1 MLLIISLKVLNSFIL
16 PFRGLYLM
24 LYFSLSHFVYIISE
38 GWKQFSKVGDV
49 SLDKAKRNHFSL
61 PI

>member
-1 MLLIISLKVLNSFIL
+1 
-16 PFRGLYLM
+16 M

-49 SLDKAKRNHFSL
+49 SLDKAKNSDEKGWHCNSNA
-61 PI
+61 PVYGMNS